1 MTYFN
6 ILGPTRIRKV
16 IAEEGP
22 FRGEQV
28 GAQRDHKD
36 GRCDAR
42 VGRTYR
48 LLKVGHL
55 DLASGLLH
63 THNLW
68 TPGVVRWH
76 GNAVMAV
83 TASGKYYTT
92 EKARYDGTDAV
103 HDLTNDTIKYALY
116 TNSLTPN
123 FSTDTAY
130 GAAPYTSNEIPNGS
144 GYTTGGVTLGTKT
157 ISESP
162 TGTLMFDAADPQWT
176 SSTFSGV
183 RAGFVYDNTLATKYA
198 YALHNYGADYAVS
211 AGTLTILLASTGV
224 WYEDVTP

>member
-1 MTYFN
+1 MANFN
-6 ILGPTRIRKV
+6 LLPQTRIRKV
-16 IAEEGP
+16 IADEGP
-22 FRGEQV
+22 MRGQQV
-28 GAQRDHKD
+28 GAQRDWKD
-36 GRCDAR
+36 GRMDAR
-42 VGRTYR
+42 VGRTFR
-48 LLKVGHL
+48 MLKVGHL

-63 THNLW
+63 TRNLW
-68 TPGVVRWH
+68 TPGDVRFDA
-76 GNAVMAV
+76 GAVMAI

-103 HDLTNDTIKYALY
+103 HDLTNDVIKYALY

-130 GAAPYTSNEIPNGS
+130 GAAPYTSNEVPNGS
-144 GYTTGGVTLGTKT
+144 GYTTGGATLGTKT

-176 SSTFSGV
+176 TSTFNSV
-183 RAGFVYDNTLATKYA
+183 RGGLVYDNTLATKYA
-198 YALHNYGADYAVS
+198 LAFHNYGADYGVS
-211 AGTLTILLASTGV
+211 GGTLTVLLASTGV